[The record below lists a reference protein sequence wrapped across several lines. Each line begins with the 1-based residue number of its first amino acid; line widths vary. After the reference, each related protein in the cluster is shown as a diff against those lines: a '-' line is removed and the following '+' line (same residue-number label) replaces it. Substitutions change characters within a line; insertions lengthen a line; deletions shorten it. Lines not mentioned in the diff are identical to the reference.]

1 MRILEFLHT
10 LTLALIQ
17 GITEFLPISSSAHL
31 LLPHHILGWSDQGLA
46 FDTAIHLGSLIAV
59 IAYFREDILKLTRAL
74 LIAAKDRRH
83 CPDSR
88 FAVNLVVASLP
99 VLVLGFSSRYWI
111 ELNLRGLE
119 VIITATVVFAVVLL
133 VADVFGKRQRHQT
146 DLGPGGALLIG
157 LSQCLALIPGAS
169 RSGVTM
175 TMALLLGFTRQAA
188 SRISFLIAIPAI
200 AGASLLKTIDL
211 VTSNASVDWFA
222 MGMGSAIA
230 CVSAFLCIKLFLN
243 LIDSIGFLPFILY
256 RLVLGAVLFL
266 TILY

>member
-1 MRILEFLHT
+1 MEFLHT

-146 DLGPGGALLIG
+146 DLGLGGALLIG

-211 VTSNASVDWFA
+211 VTSNTSVDWFA

-230 CVSAFLCIKLFLN
+230 CISAFLCIKLFLN

-256 RLVLGAVLFL
+256 RLVLGAALFL

>member
-1 MRILEFLHT
+1 MEFLHT

-31 LLPHHILGWSDQGLA
+31 LLPHHILGWSDQGLG

-99 VLVLGFSSRYWI
+99 VLILGFSSRYWI

-256 RLVLGAVLFL
+256 RLVLGAVLLL